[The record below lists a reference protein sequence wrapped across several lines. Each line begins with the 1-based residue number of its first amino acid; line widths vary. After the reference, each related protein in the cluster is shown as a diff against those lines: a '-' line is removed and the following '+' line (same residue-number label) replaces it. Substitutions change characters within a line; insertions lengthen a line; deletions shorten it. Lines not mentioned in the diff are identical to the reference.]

1 MATFTF
7 NFSPEQLA
15 TPTVSDFR
23 DFPKVTNSGAYDVTI
38 HQAALGERMVKG
50 EARQTINLQ
59 LLATH
64 LYLPDHKGRMYV
76 NVDIPVDGKPN
87 FYDHLFYELTYLTGC
102 VTKAPNGASMLTLET
117 QDVQLQNPNYAGET
131 TLKVFPALQDKRLI
145 LVVRRSNGMDGRF
158 WLNPVG
164 FFSEQRLSLKEVL
177 QGVTE
182 PRDIELCSTTA
193 EGFPL
198 DVSRSNSTANNG
210 GNGFSAP
217 QAHNGGNGGY
227 GGNGAAANGG
237 YGGYGSRSAA
247 GGAPW
252 QGGAQQYGAPQG
264 QPQGQ
269 PQQQQQQPQQQQ
281 PQQGFAR
288 PQQRPQQPSF
298 ANNGAHPVNPNFPH
312 LQPVYPAGAQVPPM
326 QGAPVVPQPVAMAAP
341 AQSVGN
347 NAMQRQFGPN
357 ASAPAGNGGGAM
369 SAASVLNGAPV
380 NNAPTQNRGNDEV
393 PF

>member
-102 VTKAPNGASMLTLET
+102 VTKAPNGAAMLALET
-117 QDVQLQNPNYAGET
+117 QDVQLQNPNYAGES

-177 QGVTE
+177 QGATE
-182 PRDIELCSTTA
+182 PRDIEMCSTTA

-198 DVSRSNSTANNG
+198 DNNRPNSAVNNGGNGSNGGNGFNAPQANNG
-210 GNGFSAP
+210 GNG
-217 QAHNGGNGGY
+217 Y
-227 GGNGAAANGG
+227 GGNGVAANGG

-247 GGAPW
+247 GGTPW
-252 QGGAQQYGAPQG
+252 QGGTRQYGAPQG
-264 QPQGQ
+264 QPQPQ
-269 PQQQQQQPQQQQ
+269 PQQQ
-281 PQQGFAR
+281 

-298 ANNGAHPVNPNFPH
+298 ANNGAHPVNPNFPT
-312 LQPVYPAGAQVPPM
+312 LQPVHPAAAVPPM
-326 QGAPVVPQPVAMAAP
+326 QGAPMVPQPVAMAAP

-357 ASAPAGNGGGAM
+357 QAAPAGNGGGAM

-380 NNAPTQNRGNDEV
+380 NNAPAQNGGNDEL

>member
-177 QGVTE
+177 QGATE
-182 PRDIELCSTTA
+182 PRDIEMCSTTA

-198 DVSRSNSTANNG
+198 DVSRSNGTANSG

-237 YGGYGSRSAA
+237 YGGFGSRSAA

-264 QPQGQ
+264 QPQ
-269 PQQQQQQPQQQQ
+269 PQQQQPQQQQ
-281 PQQGFAR
+281 PQQPQQPQQGFA
-288 PQQRPQQPSF
+288 RPQQPSF
-298 ANNGAHPVNPNFPH
+298 ANNGTHPVNPNFPH

-357 ASAPAGNGGGAM
+357 AAAPAGNGGAM

-380 NNAPTQNRGNDEV
+380 NNAPAQNRGNDEV